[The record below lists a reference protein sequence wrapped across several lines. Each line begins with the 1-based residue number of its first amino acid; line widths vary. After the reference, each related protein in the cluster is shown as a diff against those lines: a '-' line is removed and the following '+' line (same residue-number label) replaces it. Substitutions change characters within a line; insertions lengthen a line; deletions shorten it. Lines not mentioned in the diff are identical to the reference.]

1 MQLSLFENKEI
12 HPVDQLLTDQANALL
27 EALND
32 GRKAKEMYL
41 PQYYFKQ
48 LDMVVLIASDKN
60 KNTLF
65 NIIDMDGKT
74 PPGFSACWRSA
85 NHIKQ
90 ELNL

>member
-12 HPVDQLLTDQANALL
+12 HPVDQLLTEKANVLL
-27 EALND
+27 QALND
-32 GRKAKEMYL
+32 RRKTKEMYL
-41 PQYYFKQ
+41 PQYYFKH

-65 NIIDMDGKT
+65 NIIDMEGKT
-74 PPGFSACWRSA
+74 PSGFSACWRSA

-90 ELNL
+90 ELGL